1 MIVPQRFTASASACP
16 SACLSVPLFLS
27 LCRLHAHTHTCAST
41 CLLAV
46 FVVSC
51 AVELHLN
58 ARSRRLEQLLSATA
72 SLASF
77 LQVGTFPPVF
87 LACCAHAR
95 VRVSAWLHSSKRR
108 LFDLEELTPSHT
120 PPHYTPRLPPP
131 TPPLP
136 NFPPLPDKKET
147 PAPVCDFLSR
157 ALPLWDGQC
166 YRIAVLTLVAHA
178 PPLPFEGGLLLA
190 SVHVHG
196 SVAGRGHCLVW
207 FGLVTI

>member
-77 LQVGTFPPVF
+77 LQVGTFPPFFGV
-87 LACCAHAR
+87 LRTRACAC
-95 VRVSAWLHSSKRR
+95 
-108 LFDLEELTPSHT
+108 
-120 PPHYTPRLPPP
+120 
-131 TPPLP
+131 
-136 NFPPLPDKKET
+136 
-147 PAPVCDFLSR
+147 VC
-157 ALPLWDGQC
+157 
-166 YRIAVLTLVAHA
+166 LVT
-178 PPLPFEGGLLLA
+178 FIQTA
-190 SVHVHG
+190 SV
-196 SVAGRGHCLVW
+196 
-207 FGLVTI
+207 